1 MNEYEKHRRKK
12 QIMNELQI
20 KKMQDELS
28 NSNSSLEENV
38 SNANTM
44 RKGLGE
50 IGQSMS
56 TSSNAKLANAGS
68 KLYKFT
74 GQQGLDALKN
84 KTYNGVGKGVNALKS
99 KVTSF
104 KGNPNSAI
112 GQSVNSFIKGTD
124 TATDGLG
131 SIGQSADKMIQGTNT
146 ATDGL
151 SSIGQTA
158 DKTIQGANTTAN
170 TASNASKVAGGA
182 SKALGAV
189 GAGMN
194 VYDSATKFAKGDAVG
209 GGLSALKLASLAGG
223 PIGWGIYALATIA
236 EMFKGAQDKKR
247 QKALSQTQEAN
258 AEAMMKQ
265 KEHQAEV
272 MQDNAERKAEVLN
285 DIGTTNID
293 SDMSSNLDNMDEYK
307 IDTIEPISQQTL
319 EDEATNDQ
327 SEEDNSSAIKGAI
340 LDSVKDEF
348 LGEMID
354 SPTMTESLGKQV
366 GLDLSDVNSP
376 GTIAR
381 DMAKTDKSITDDAKG
396 MFAKGN
402 IDIYNRPIVK
412 NSDGTISTVR
422 TMGFQPSEGEF
433 AGKQVLIPTVSD
445 DGRIMT
451 FNEAVDNYY
460 KTGKHLGVFNDIES
474 ANKYSESLHNQQD
487 DYYNGNR
494 SERGSK
500 MTGGASPIDNIDL
513 IADQEK
519 YMRDNNF
526 TTEHIK
532 GLRQGLNYGNKET
545 ADWIDQYN
553 KGAGSK
559 NPIRIP
565 QTEKEIELAK
575 KGQFNP
581 VPQEA
586 SVDEKKTLKDLIMQ
600 NIGDS
605 LGGFAEGY
613 RENRNNG
620 FNPDNLVDRKM
631 ADGSDKT
638 ILNRAGEAL
647 GTANRLLTNPLL
659 QGGLAGLAYG
669 IDKGDALYGLGKGVE
684 WAGNKA
690 KSNMY
695 AKELGQQPTVLG
707 NITAD
712 DYKAVTTSAYRQLKL
727 IQDSYIKEK
736 KRYDDLLKNG
746 QITPQEYKE
755 NIYELN
761 GKLSGAVS
769 LITPSDVQESNQ
781 TRIANVAE
789 GNLEERIKHDRITE
803 GLTNKK
809 IQQSLI
815 IKQQK
820 EEQEREKA
828 VNLIKYMN
836 MSDIDKEIAL
846 PQMIKKYGE
855 GIVKTIDSLQ
865 NVYKKTPAG
874 L

>member
-1 MNEYEKHRRKK
+1 MNEYEKQRLKRQLRNETLIKQMQNDIKSNEDPLDKK
-12 QIMNELQI
+12 L
-20 KKMQDELS
+20 KTADFVRSRLGTLGKSLS
-28 NSNSSLEENV
+28 GV
-38 SNANTM
+38 D
-44 RKGLGE
+44 
-50 IGQSMS
+50 
-56 TSSNAKLANAGS
+56 NAKLAKAGS
-68 KLYKFT
+68 NLYKFT
-74 GQQGLDALKN
+74 GQQGLDTLKD
-84 KTYNGVGKGVNALKS
+84 KAYNGIDKGVNALK
-99 KVTSF
+99 
-104 KGNPNSAI
+104 GNPT
-112 GQSVNSFIKGTD
+112 GVGTSIVD
-124 TATDGLG
+124 TTTGTEAT
-131 SIGQSADKMIQGTNT
+131 K
-146 ATDGL
+146 GL
-151 SSIGQTA
+151 SNVGQTA
-158 DKTIQGANTTAN
+158 SNVTTGVDTGSTVAGTTNATAN

-182 SKALGAV
+182 SKVAGAV
-189 GAGMN
+189 GTVYN
-194 VYDSATKFAKGDAVG
+194 VADSATKLAKGDTT
-209 GGLSALKLASLAGG
+209 GGLLSLAKLASLAGG

-247 QKALSQTQEAN
+247 QKALTQTQEAN

-293 SDMSSNLDNMDEYK
+293 SNMSSNLDNMDENK

-319 EDEATNDQ
+319 ENEATNDQ

-340 LDSVKDEF
+340 LDSVRDEF

-526 TTEHIK
+526 TDEHIK

-559 NPIRIP
+559 DPIKIP
-565 QTEKEIELAK
+565 KTEQEIELAR

-586 SVDEKKTLKDLIMQ
+586 SVNEKKTLKDLIMQ

-620 FNPDNLVDRKM
+620 FNPDNLVNRKM

-647 GTANRLLTNPLL
+647 GTLNRLATNPLL

-695 AKELGQQPTVLG
+695 ADKMGLRPGVFDNYTSKDYEAVAGADIKRKKYIQTEYFKAIKE
-707 NITAD
+707 ID
-712 DYKAVTTSAYRQLKL
+712 DLQKNNQISKEEYDKRRAKIESTFAKYALDSALSDMPFS
-727 IQDSYIKEK
+727 IQD
-736 KRYDDLLKNG
+736 
-746 QITPQEYKE
+746 
-755 NIYELN
+755 
-761 GKLSGAVS
+761 
-769 LITPSDVQESNQ
+769 SNQ
-781 TRIANVAE
+781 TRMVGLAQ
-789 GNLEERIKHDRITE
+789 DRLDETIRHNKTTE
-803 GLTNKK
+803 GLTDKK

-836 MSDIDKEIAL
+836 LSDADKAIAL
-846 PQMIKKYGE
+846 PEMVKAYGE